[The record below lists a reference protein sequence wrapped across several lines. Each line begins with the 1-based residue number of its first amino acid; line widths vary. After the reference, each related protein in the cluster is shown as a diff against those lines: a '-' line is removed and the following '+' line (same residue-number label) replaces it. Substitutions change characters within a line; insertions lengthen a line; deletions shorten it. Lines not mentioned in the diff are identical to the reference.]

1 METKDFFCIRE
12 SFFCKRMTLWRWL
25 YPKLSKCPSPQ
36 GIHSPPNTRFLGST
50 WVHTTNGT
58 SISWAVFEGL
68 MVVSNRQTHTHTHT
82 HRDTMLHLQRQVAA
96 LQLTWAAIADCP
108 HIWNT
113 RRVSFAWH
121 YSLSLSWQS
130 TINTQPQLFRKSTR
144 AETTTVKIIR
154 SWSSTSM
161 HIQYAT
167 LMCAQKLT

>member
-1 METKDFFCIRE
+1 
-12 SFFCKRMTLWRWL
+12 MTIPKTFKVPLPTRDSYSTQYKVPRFHLSPYHKWHLGQLSCFWRAHG
-25 YPKLSKCPSPQ
+25 CVQ
-36 GIHSPPNTRFLGST
+36 
-50 WVHTTNGT
+50 
-58 SISWAVFEGL
+58 
-68 MVVSNRQTHTHTHT
+68 QTDRHTHTHT

-96 LQLTWAAIADCP
+96 LQLTWAATADCP

-161 HIQYAT
+161 HIRYAT